1 MDITIIADNGGGLTL
16 QLVDDYDRRY
26 QHYYKSPTQ
35 CATDIKTALADDS
48 FEGWDGNEA
57 DDEDGNDC
65 WLDPTCDQIRNGGY
79 RILSADQLDVES
91 SWRNIRELARA
102 LA

>member
-16 QLVDDYDRRY
+16 QLVDDYDQRY
-26 QHYYKSPTQ
+26 QHHYMSPTQ
-35 CATDIKTALADDS
+35 CAGDIKIVQEDGS
-48 FEGWDGNEA
+48 FEGYDGNEA
-57 DDEDGNDC
+57 EDEDGNDC
-65 WLDPTCDQIRNGGY
+65 WLYPTYDQIRNGGY